1 MKSTKSD
8 RIIID
13 TNSYLSSLSSII
25 KLKSLI
31 TLPLA
36 VIMELQGLSLNART
50 ETQAVAALSW
60 IKSKPSNLI
69 LVTYTGVVVKEIMS
83 ETWNGRV
90 DDLIL
95 DLAINCR
102 ALVTADVNLRL
113 LARTRDINVIE
124 RIQLVDS
131 LIDNS

>member
-25 KLKSLI
+25 KLKSPI

-36 VIMELQGLSLNART
+36 VITELQGLSLNSRT
-50 ETQAVAALSW
+50 ETQAEAALLW
-60 IKSKPSNLI
+60 IKSKPPNLQ
-69 LVTYTGVVVKEIMS
+69 LVTHTGVVVKEIMS
-83 ETWNGRV
+83 ESWNGRV

-95 DLAINCR
+95 DLAMHCR
-102 ALVTADVNLRL
+102 ALVTADVNLRI

-124 RIQLVDS
+124 SINFADS
-131 LIDNS
+131 FDSF